1 MNAPGAGSKDG
12 IQVDGT
18 NAIIKNCDIRNFD
31 RGIVNGPSSIV
42 EIESTTVANHGDGI
56 AGGVPTHKNVV
67 AESNRVGL
75 IFFAQPGRAG
85 NWSLIMPTSVT
96 MPTSIF
102 LYSVKYSARKSLLVG
117 KSSQLSLGLNVE
129 KKPPLKII

>member
-67 AESNRVGL
+67 AESNRVGH

-85 NWSLIMPTSVT
+85 KWSLIMPT
-96 MPTSIF
+96 
-102 LYSVKYSARKSLLVG
+102 
-117 KSSQLSLGLNVE
+117 
-129 KKPPLKII
+129 